1 MDEIKNILDVGLQ
14 KKRFEIERKKYFFD
28 MIYQRDGILNP
39 AQFYGEALT
48 IGMSLEDIKT
58 WNKKIKQIEIEDVQK
73 ALKNFL
79 NNQNYV
85 IGDSKIENF
94 LYIFYISNFDFQRST
109 FT

>member
-1 MDEIKNILDVGLQ
+1 
-14 KKRFEIERKKYFFD
+14 

-39 AQFYGEALT
+39 AQIYGEALT

-58 WNKKIKQIEIEDVQK
+58 WNKKIKQIEIEDVHK

-85 IGDSKIENF
+85 IGELKNWKFFIYF
-94 LYIFYISNFDFQRST
+94 LYF
-109 FT
+109 

>member
-1 MDEIKNILDVGLQ
+1 MLDYKKKDLKLKKKNI
-14 KKRFEIERKKYFFD
+14 FFD

-39 AQFYGEALT
+39 AQIYGEALT

-58 WNKKIKQIEIEDVQK
+58 WNKKIKKIEIEDVHK

-85 IGDSKIENF
+85 IGELKN
-94 LYIFYISNFDFQRST
+94 
-109 FT
+109 

>member
-1 MDEIKNILDVGLQ
+1 
-14 KKRFEIERKKYFFD
+14 

-39 AQFYGEALT
+39 AQIYGEALT

-58 WNKKIKQIEIEDVQK
+58 WNKKTKQIEIEDVHK

-85 IGDSKIENF
+85 IGELKN
-94 LYIFYISNFDFQRST
+94 
-109 FT
+109 